1 MSNRIIGIAWV
12 LVFGLLALV
21 VAQPVGLQ
29 AQFLFALLG
38 ITIMFVVKHFA
49 AKGIWRQIFLL
60 VGVVIVYRYLYWRV
74 TSTLPQPSDL
84 ANFIPGVLLFMAE
97 LYSITMLAVNMVVVA
112 DPISRKKE
120 PLHGETKDY
129 PTVDIYVPSYN
140 EDLDIVGVTLAAA
153 RNIDYPADKLNVYL
167 LDDGGSDQ
175 RCNMEDPAKRAE
187 ARERRETFGAFCR
200 ELGVGYVTRARNEHA
215 KAGNMNEALKST
227 KGELIVVFDADHA
240 PSRDF
245 LKKTVGYFQA
255 DPKLFL
261 VQTPHQFLNP
271 DPVEKN
277 IGTFERM
284 PSENEMFYHVTQKG
298 LDKWNGS
305 FFCGSAA
312 VLRREA
318 LNQVGGFAG
327 VSITEDCETAVEMHA
342 LGWNSAYVDEPM
354 VAGFQPETFASFIS
368 QRSRWCQGMLQILIL
383 KGPAFRT
390 DMKITQRLAYMSI
403 MLNWLFPMSRFMF
416 MIAPAFFI
424 LFDLHIYNAS
434 FDEFIA
440 YTLFSLFASAMM
452 QNYMFGAVRWPWMS
466 ELYEYVQCYHL
477 SRAIISVV
485 LNPRAPTFD
494 VTNKA
499 ETLENDYYSDVGWFH
514 LIMFGILALTCAV
527 GVYRM
532 VLESGANELLYV
544 VGFWAFFNLLIA
556 GLGLGAVSEKRQ
568 RRRHYRMPYTAQQV
582 RGVLQIGT
590 QKTHV
595 MIRDMAIGGLSFGLA
610 EGAEPLDLAEVKDV
624 KARLHLVRGRRKDD
638 KLLHSFNIDL
648 RWMTRQSGTQVFGA
662 EFDQPG
668 PLDRRAQAL
677 LMYPTSEA
685 LAQYRKNR
693 VKTIKVAGGTGEF
706 LGWSFYHT
714 IRGLKAASGFV
725 VDEFR
730 EKFRRG
736 EAELDVAQEEELA
749 AADAAA
755 APAAGDHA
763 ALSHGEAQNDLAIEN
778 HETPMGEQELIMPEL
793 QAIPQPNNGQPQTLG
808 DLMDMGAG
816 DDRGQGRGQPQP
828 AQIVHFANPAAHA
841 ASHAASHVASQAAGQ
856 IAGQAAGQMA
866 GQMVPHGAAHQQM
879 PPAHPVVDVV
889 ANQFVPQPPVQ
900 VQPPVQPQVQ
910 QPVQSQVAMQYVAN
924 GGPVPSPQ
932 GHAPSMVPHEAQIIS
947 AVPQAMP
954 AHRASNPMAQQG
966 FAPQPPVHTAPMHG
980 HSMGGGMHP
989 NVGQPMGQNIG
1000 QNFSNNSGHGD
1011 AIAEI
1016 INSSE
1021 VDMPV
1026 KARAEGKPMGGIAPA
1041 EPIAPV
1047 KVARNKKSAPA
1058 THRKLPEARPSA
1070 PVE

>member
-1 MSNRIIGIAWV
+1 MSNRIIGIAW
-12 LVFGLLALV
+12 LLIFGLLALV

-29 AQFLFALLG
+29 AQFLFGLLG
-38 ITIMFVVKHFA
+38 ITIMFVVKHFS

-84 ANFIPGVLLFMAE
+84 ANFIPGVLLFIAE

-112 DPISRKKE
+112 DPITRKKE
-120 PLHGETKDY
+120 PLHGEVKDY

-175 RCNMEDPAKRAE
+175 RCNMEDPVKRAE
-187 ARERRETFGAFCR
+187 ARERRKVFGAFCR

-215 KAGNMNEALKST
+215 KAGNMNEALKTT

-477 SRAIISVV
+477 SRAIVSVV

-514 LIMFGILALTCAV
+514 LIMFTILAITCAV

-582 RGVLQIGT
+582 RGVLQIGN

-610 EGAEPLDLAEVKDV
+610 EGAEPIDMADAKGV

-648 RWMTRQSGTQVFGA
+648 RWMTRQSGTQLFGA
-662 EFDQPG
+662 EFDNPG

-725 VDEFR
+725 VEEFR

-749 AADAAA
+749 AAKAAA
-755 APAAGDHA
+755 APATDEAKQHGL
-763 ALSHGEAQNDLAIEN
+763 ALESHT
-778 HETPMGEQELIMPEL
+778 TPMDEQELITPQL
-793 QAIPQPNNGQPQTLG
+793 QALPQAQNGQPQTLG
-808 DLMDMGAG
+808 DLMGMGASS
-816 DDRGQGRGQPQP
+816 DRGQVQQQP
-828 AQIVHFANPAAHA
+828 AQIVHFAQPAAQVAGYGAGQVATHMAHKGFASEEGPVVDAVANQYVPQPAAQPQNQQPMQPHIQPQAAPHIHGQNQQHVATQYAANGGQVPLHHTHA
-841 ASHAASHVASQAAGQ
+841 ASLA
-856 IAGQAAGQMA
+856 
-866 GQMVPHGAAHQQM
+866 
-879 PPAHPVVDVV
+879 
-889 ANQFVPQPPVQ
+889 
-900 VQPPVQPQVQ
+900 
-910 QPVQSQVAMQYVAN
+910 
-924 GGPVPSPQ
+924 
-932 GHAPSMVPHEAQIIS
+932 PHESQIIS

-954 AHRASNPMAQQG
+954 S
-966 FAPQPPVHTAPMHG
+966 HTAHAAPHHPTGQHGYGQPQTGHTVPMH
-980 HSMGGGMHP
+980 H
-989 NVGQPMGQNIG
+989 GQPMHPK
-1000 QNFSNNSGHGD
+1000 NNQHFTNNAGYGD

-1026 KARAEGKPMGGIAPA
+1026 RGGAEGKPMGGIAPA

-1047 KVARNKKSAPA
+1047 KVARNKKAAPV
-1058 THRKLPEARPSA
+1058 TSRKLPEARPSA